1 LNASLGSVF
10 NQLAGQ
16 LGSIE
21 AGLKVQG
28 DRNSTTSTGATGA
41 LVDESGN
48 TFVDESGNRIVY
60 TE

>member
-1 LNASLGSVF
+1 MNASLGSVF

-16 LGSIE
+16 LGSVE
-21 AGLKVQG
+21 AGLNVQG
-28 DRNSTTSTGATGA
+28 NRNDTATGA